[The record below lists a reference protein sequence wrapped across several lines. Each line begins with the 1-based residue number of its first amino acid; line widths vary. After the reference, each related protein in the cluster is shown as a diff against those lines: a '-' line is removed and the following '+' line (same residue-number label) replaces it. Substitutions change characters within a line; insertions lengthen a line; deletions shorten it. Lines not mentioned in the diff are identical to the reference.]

1 MTFMQEWTTLER
13 LTETAYTAA
22 LKGEWNAVEACY
34 RERETVLQEAEIPD
48 AVRKRLLVLDQE
60 VAERARTAKA
70 GVSALLQD
78 VGLRRKRVEHLR
90 QRIGGLPEPSPLID
104 RQG

>member
-1 MTFMQEWTTLER
+1 MQEWTTLER
-13 LTETAYTAA
+13 LTEAAHTAA
-22 LKGEWNAVEACY
+22 LKGEWNVVEACY
-34 RERETVLQEAEIPD
+34 REREAVLQEAEMPD
-48 AVRKRLLVLDQE
+48 AVRERLLALDRE

-78 VGLRRKRVEHLR
+78 VGSRRKRLEHLR
-90 QRIGGLPEPSPLID
+90 QRMGGSSESSTLID